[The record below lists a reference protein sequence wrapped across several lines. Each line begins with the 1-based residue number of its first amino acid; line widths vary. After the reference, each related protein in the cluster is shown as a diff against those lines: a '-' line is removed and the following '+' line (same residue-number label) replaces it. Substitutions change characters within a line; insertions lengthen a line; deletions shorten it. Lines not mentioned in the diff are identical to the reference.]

1 MKIVS
6 LHSPLTNNY
15 FRMKI
20 AVTNLK
26 GGVGKTTIAVNLAA
40 SFTQRGLS
48 VCIIDT
54 DQKQHSSLEWASCRS
69 QDRSVIQVF
78 AMEQNQINSKVL
90 SNLQDKFDIVIID
103 GTPQLS
109 ELATRTILVSD
120 IVIIPISPS
129 IFDFRAFESFLKLL
143 KEMNGNRVAAN
154 LGSVAAYVV
163 MNRVNER
170 ANISK
175 EIGEAL
181 GELETPIMKTRIVNR
196 TAYADNAT
204 DGIGVVEG
212 KDRKAKEEF
221 IRFTDE
227 VEQIMSTLK
236 SEKNNE

>member
-1 MKIVS
+1 
-6 LHSPLTNNY
+6 
-15 FRMKI
+15 MKI

-40 SFTQRGLS
+40 SFTQRGKS

-69 QDRSVIQVF
+69 QDRAIIQVF

-90 SNLQDKFDIVIID
+90 NNLQNKFDIVIID

-170 ANISK
+170 ANIAK

-181 GELETPIMKTRIVNR
+181 GALETPILTTRLVNR

-204 DGIGVVEG
+204 DGLGVVEG

-221 IRFTDE
+221 SRFTDE
-227 VEQIMSTLK
+227 IEQIMSTLK
-236 SEKNNE
+236 EDKSNE

>member
-1 MKIVS
+1 
-6 LHSPLTNNY
+6 
-15 FRMKI
+15 MKI

-40 SFTQRGLS
+40 ALTQRGKS

-54 DQKQHSSLEWASCRS
+54 DQKQHSALEWASCRGEH
-69 QDRSVIQVF
+69 RSVIQVF
-78 AMEQNQINSKVL
+78 AIEQNQINNKVL
-90 SNLQDKFDIVIID
+90 ANLQEKFDCIIID

-120 IVIIPISPS
+120 LLIIPISPS

-143 KEMNGNRVAAN
+143 NEMNGNRLAAN
-154 LGSVAAYVV
+154 LGSVSAHIV

-170 ANISK
+170 AKISK

-181 GELETPIMKTRIVNR
+181 GSYETPMMSTRLVNR

-204 DGIGVVEG
+204 DGLGVVEG
-212 KDRKAKEEF
+212 KDKKAQEEF
-221 IRFTDE
+221 NRFTDE
-227 VEQIMSTLK
+227 VEAIMATLK
-236 SEKNNE
+236 N